1 MKNEMAKLN
10 GRRLEI
16 FSKENLGSVR
26 TVLDD
31 KGEPWF
37 CLKDICDILGL
48 SDTNK
53 VSSRLNHI
61 GTNSIR
67 VGVQTGFKKDGTPAV
82 QEVPMIFIDEGNLYQ
97 TIMGSRKPQAKKFA
111 DWVTREVIPS
121 IRKYGF
127 YSEGRMSSREVYEF
141 SKSIVSIYEENERL
155 KMIVE
160 ENRNDINNLK
170 KATMVFSFDDTGI
183 ENLIRWMKEKGI
195 VNENLFPNESEEY
208 DGVFRTLDIDNKRDK
223 YGNRYCKLLL
233 YVTEYGVDLLKDLL
247 KKEGYKEDNINL
259 EGYQKGIE
267 TLSYIIK

>member
-1 MKNEMAKLN
+1 MKNEMTKLN

-26 TVLDD
+26 TYIRED
-31 KGEPWF
+31 GEPWF
-37 CLKDICDILGL
+37 CLKDVCRILGISNHKNTL
-48 SDTNK
+48 Y
-53 VSSRLNHI
+53 RLN
-61 GTNSIR
+61 
-67 VGVQTGFKKDGTPAV
+67 KDGVCTMDLTDSLGRL
-82 QEVPMIFIDEGNLYQ
+82 QETTFVDEGNLYQ
-97 TIMGSRKPQAKKFA
+97 TIMGSRKPEAKKFA

-195 VNENLFPNESEEY
+195 VNENLFPSESEEY

>member
-1 MKNEMAKLN
+1 MKNEMTKLN

-26 TVLDD
+26 TYIVED
-31 KGEPWF
+31 GEPWF
-37 CLKDICDILGL
+37 CLKDVCNILGL
-48 SDTNK
+48 TDPSK
-53 VSSRLNHI
+53 VANRLNSD

-67 VGVQTGFKKDGTPAV
+67 IIDSMGRYQNTL
-82 QEVPMIFIDEGNLYQ
+82 FIDEGNLYQ
-97 TIMGSRKPQAKKFA
+97 TIMGSRKPEAKKFA

-121 IRKYGF
+121 IRKYGY

-155 KMIVE
+155 KTLVE

-195 VNENLFPNESEEY
+195 VNENLFPSESEEY

>member
-1 MKNEMAKLN
+1 MKNEMTKLN

-26 TVLDD
+26 TILDD
-31 KGEPWF
+31 RGEPWF
-37 CLKDICDILGL
+37 CLKDVCDILGL
-48 SDTNK
+48 TTTSRVAERLNSK
-53 VSSRLNHI
+53 GVSSTHTLTNG
-61 GTNSIR
+61 GT
-67 VGVQTGFKKDGTPAV
+67 QKLT
-82 QEVPMIFIDEGNLYQ
+82 FIDEGNLYQ
-97 TIMGSRKPQAKKFA
+97 TIMGSRKPEAKKFA

-121 IRKYGF
+121 IRKYGY

-141 SKSIVSIYEENERL
+141 SKFIVSIYEENERL

-195 VNENLFPNESEEY
+195 VNENLFPCELEEY

>member
-1 MKNEMAKLN
+1 MKNEMTKLN

-26 TVLDD
+26 TVIDE

-37 CLKDICDILGL
+37 CLKDVCDILEIKNYR
-48 SDTNK
+48 DTL
-53 VSSRLNHI
+53 SRLNKK
-61 GTNSIR
+61 GVGLTDTLTNGGIQSLN
-67 VGVQTGFKKDGTPAV
+67 
-82 QEVPMIFIDEGNLYQ
+82 FIDEGNLYQ
-97 TIMGSRKPQAKKFA
+97 TIMGSRKPEAKKFA

-155 KMIVE
+155 KTLVE

-195 VNENLFPNESEEY
+195 VNENLFPSESEEY

>member
-1 MKNEMAKLN
+1 MKNEMTKLN

-26 TVLDD
+26 TVSDE

-37 CLKDICDILGL
+37 CLKDTCDILGL

-53 VSSRLNHI
+53 VSSRLNPKGRSLI
-61 GTNSIR
+61 RTLTNGGEQSL
-67 VGVQTGFKKDGTPAV
+67 
-82 QEVPMIFIDEGNLYQ
+82 IFVDEGNLYQ
-97 TIMGSRKPQAKKFA
+97 TIMGSRKPEAKKFA

-121 IRKYGF
+121 IRKYGY

-155 KMIVE
+155 KMLVE

-170 KATMVFSFDDTGI
+170 KATMVFSFDDNGI
-183 ENLIRWMKEKGI
+183 ENLKRWMEEKGI
-195 VNENLFPNESEEY
+195 VNENLFPNESEDY
-208 DGVFRTLDIDNKRDK
+208 DGVFRTLDIENKRDK
-223 YGNRYCKLLL
+223 YGNHYCKLLL
-233 YVTEYGVDLLKDLL
+233 YVTEYGVDLFKDLL
-247 KKEGYKEDNINL
+247 IKDGYKENNIDL

>member
-37 CLKDICDILGL
+37 CLKDVCDILGIKNYR
-48 SDTNK
+48 DTL
-53 VSSRLNHI
+53 SRLNEK
-61 GTNSIR
+61 GVGLTDTLTNG
-67 VGVQTGFKKDGTPAV
+67 GVQSLN
-82 QEVPMIFIDEGNLYQ
+82 FIDEGNLYQ
-97 TIMGSRKPQAKKFA
+97 TIMGSRKPEARKFA

-121 IRKYGF
+121 IRKTGY

-155 KMIVE
+155 KTLVQ

-170 KATMVFSFDDTGI
+170 KATMVFSFDDNGI
-183 ENLIRWMKEKGI
+183 ENLKRWMEEKGI
-195 VNENLFPNESEEY
+195 VNENLFPNESEDY
-208 DGVFRTLDIDNKRDK
+208 DGVFRTLDIENKRDK
-223 YGNRYCKLLL
+223 YGNHYCKLLL
-233 YVTEYGVDLLKDLL
+233 YVTEYGVDLFKDLL
-247 KKEGYKEDNINL
+247 IKDGYKENNIDL